1 MLSFYFCCT
10 WSICCVTC
18 NVMHHLCFTL
28 SISCLLSCSMLSF
41 YVCGTVC
48 VLHSVHLLSY
58 WYSQLSANRH
68 SRKQTADYIQT
79 LFSFPAITSQSNS
92 VLTHPCKRTQ
102 TLLKVELGFFSFAL
116 SQADT
121 PRSYHCIYLLTKIV
135 FILNVNQLK
144 SDLRQS
150 NRSVGIGFLKR
161 SVRLTWHQARVSA
174 AIFGHLLKHN

>member
-1 MLSFYFCCT
+1 MLSFYVCCTWSICCLVMSCPMSISLCPSAVCCYCMFSFYVCGT

-18 NVMHHLCFTL
+18 NVMPHVHFTL

-48 VLHSVHLLSY
+48 VLHSVHLLCY

-102 TLLKVELGFFSFAL
+102 TFLKVELGFFHSL
-116 SQADT
+116 SPKRT
-121 PRSYHCIYLLTKIV
+121 PHVLTTVYIY
-135 FILNVNQLK
+135 
-144 SDLRQS
+144 
-150 NRSVGIGFLKR
+150 
-161 SVRLTWHQARVSA
+161 
-174 AIFGHLLKHN
+174 